1 VRFFK
6 NSQEINQFI
15 SHKKTIEQLLAMELL
30 DEFNSGELINGVRA
44 VAHSALD
51 VIMDAPEAL
60 RAKAVAEEKYLAI
73 WNRGSLDMIYN
84 EWNQLSASE
93 CSDIIRLYGCL
104 VETGKDMVP
113 KLKEGSTA
121 RQAAEKFAK
130 EDKQKDLKRVG
141 GGDRYPHGPKK
152 VWDKDKYRKRGGAL
166 PPPEW
171 LESIIGPA
179 PFKGISIKA
188 ALNEGVLG
196 KIENTFGLWKGAAIS
211 GTTADTIHVLNH
223 FGKAGLDPI
232 IFLLPVATIVYDY
245 HHALVEVAMTLTMNR
260 IITYSIGLYS
270 TLIPSSSHHPSKNG
284 IKSIFKRFES
294 RIDNKLILIYYDRG
308 RPAGCF
314 QFEEAEKHEFQK
326 IATADISL
334 WQYFA
339 SLGPYPTEADI
350 LKLLRQHGLEGKALQ
365 AVRKGFRR

>member
-6 NSQEINQFI
+6 NPQEINQFI
-15 SHKKTIEQLLAMELL
+15 SHKKTIEQLLALELL
-30 DEFNSGELINGVRA
+30 DEFNKGDLINGVRA
-44 VAHSALD
+44 VAHGALD

-60 RAKAVAEEKYLAI
+60 RIKALSEEKYLSV
-73 WNRGSLDMIYN
+73 WNRGSLDMIYE
-84 EWNQLSASE
+84 EWNHLSASE

-113 KLKEGSTA
+113 KLKKGSAA
-121 RQAAEKFAK
+121 RQAAEKFVK

-152 VWDKDKYRKRGGAL
+152 VWDKDKYRRRGGAL

-211 GTTADTIHVLNH
+211 GTTADTIHVLNR
-223 FGKAGLDPI
+223 FGNAGLDPI

-245 HHALVEVAMTLTMNR
+245 HHALIEVAMILTMNK
-260 IITYSIGLYS
+260 IINYAIGSYT
-270 TLIPSSSHHPSKNG
+270 TLIPSNSKHPVKNV
-284 IKSIFKRFES
+284 ILSTFKRFEN
-294 RIDNKLILIYYDRG
+294 RKDNKLILIYYEKG
-308 RPAGCF
+308 KPAGCF
-314 QFEEAEKHEFQK
+314 QFEEAEKREFQK

-339 SLGPYPTEADI
+339 SIGPYPTEADI

-365 AVRKGFRR
+365 AVRKGFRQ